1 MTTLAISAVAVLFAQ
16 QVCVQPVDAK
26 TIDRPNI
33 VLIMADDMGYECVAA
48 NGGESYA
55 TPNLD
60 RLASSGMRFEHCH
73 SQPLC
78 TPSRVQI
85 MTGRYN
91 NRNYVRFGLLD
102 PKERTF
108 ANVLRDHGYKT
119 CVVGK
124 WQLKG
129 GFDAPGHF
137 GFDEYCLWQLTR
149 RPNRYPN
156 PGLEINGQERDY
168 RDGQY
173 GPDLVSDYGCEF
185 IERNAEG
192 PFLLYYPMI
201 LPHWPFEPTPDS
213 EDWDP
218 TARRND
224 KSEKGANTTSQR
236 HFADMVAYTDKMVG
250 KIVDKLDSLG
260 IREDTLV
267 IFTGDNGT
275 MDTIVSQLNGKSIR
289 GGKRWTLDTGT
300 HVPMITSWPGKIPTG
315 KVNRDLID
323 FSDYFPTLMDVA
335 GVAISQPS
343 ELDGR
348 SFLPQ
353 LLGQPGNPRQWIYV
367 WYYRNG
373 DVDGDYKD
381 KQAGE
386 YALTRTHKLYLD
398 GRFYDIA
405 QDPQEKRPLKDHA
418 LPDALRGVRD
428 MLREVVESRT
438 RK

>member
-1 MTTLAISAVAVLFAQ
+1 LIPLISVLLVPSLTLTAAPMAG
-16 QVCVQPVDAK
+16 AK
-26 TIDRPNI
+26 AGERPNL
-33 VLIMADDMGYECVAA
+33 VLIMADDMGYECVGA

-60 RLASSGMRFEHCH
+60 RLAAGGMRFEHCH

-108 ANVLRDHGYKT
+108 ANMLQEHGYKT

-129 GFDAPGHF
+129 GFDAPAHF

-156 PGLEINGQERDY
+156 PGLEIDGEERDF

-173 GPDLVSDYGCEF
+173 GPDLVSDYACDF
-185 IERNAEG
+185 IERNARR
-192 PFLLYYPMI
+192 PFLVYYPMI

-218 TARRND
+218 TARRGD
-224 KSEKGANTTSQR
+224 KTERGANRTSQR
-236 HFADMVAYTDKMVG
+236 HFADMVAYTDKMAG
-250 KIVDKLDSLG
+250 KIVDKLTDLG
-260 IREDTLV
+260 IREKTLV

-275 MDTIVSQLNGKSIR
+275 MDTIVSRLNGRAVR
-289 GGKRWTLDTGT
+289 GGKRWTLSVGT
-300 HVPMITSWPGKIPTG
+300 HVPMIASWPGRIPAGT
-315 KVNRDLID
+315 VARDMID
-323 FSDYFPTLMDVA
+323 FSDFFPTLLDVA
-335 GVAISQPS
+335 GVPAPEDREI
-343 ELDGR
+343 DGR
-348 SFLPQ
+348 SFLPL
-353 LLGQPGNPRQWIYV
+353 LLGKSGDPRTWVYV

-373 DVDGDYKD
+373 DVDGDYRD

-386 YALTRTHKLYLD
+386 YAHTRTHKYYLD
-398 GRFYDIA
+398 GRFYDISR
-405 QDPQEKRPLKDHA
+405 DPREESPLRDDV
-418 LPDALRGVRD
+418 LSEEVRSVRD
-428 MLREVVESRT
+428 RLREVVEARA
-438 RK
+438 R